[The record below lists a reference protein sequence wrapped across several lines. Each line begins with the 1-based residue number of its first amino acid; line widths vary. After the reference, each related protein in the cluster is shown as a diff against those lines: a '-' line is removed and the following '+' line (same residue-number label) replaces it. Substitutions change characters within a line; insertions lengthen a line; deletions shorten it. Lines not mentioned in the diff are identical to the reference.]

1 MASAVRERLKAE
13 GAIGF
18 ETYPVSVLR
27 RMDLGP
33 ESCRD
38 LLHCVPGRV
47 GVPRRNQSGTC
58 FFLAGLQ
65 RALVVA
71 KSLNSYRKNG
81 TSVVTR
87 EERSKTT
94 GQSA

>member
-18 ETYPVSVLR
+18 ENYPVS
-27 RMDLGP
+27 
-33 ESCRD
+33 
-38 LLHCVPGRV
+38 
-47 GVPRRNQSGTC
+47 
-58 FFLAGLQ
+58 
-65 RALVVA
+65 A
-71 KSLNSYRKNG
+71 KSPNSYRKNG
-81 TSVVTR
+81 RSVVTR